1 MNLKSKINKLQ
12 RGLQSY
18 GLILLINRHQVYLRD
33 KDAICTKYIVKTPT
47 KVLDDKYGE
56 YKNKQIVIFDGFSQ
70 VELVKFLAEKLK
82 EVQNGIV

>member
-12 RGLQSY
+12 RGIQSY
-18 GLILLINRHQVYLRD
+18 GLILLINRQQIYISD

-47 KVLDDKYGE
+47 DVLNEKTGE
-56 YKNKQIVIFDGFSQ
+56 YERKYIVVFDGFSQ

-82 EVQNGIV
+82 EVQDGTA

>member
-1 MNLKSKINKLQ
+1 MQGVFCMNLKSKINKLQ

-18 GLILLINRHQVYLRD
+18 GVILLINRQQIYLSD
-33 KDAICTKYIVKTPT
+33 KDAICTKYVVKMPGEHKKKYTIV
-47 KVLDDKYGE
+47 
-56 YKNKQIVIFDGFSQ
+56 FDGFSQ